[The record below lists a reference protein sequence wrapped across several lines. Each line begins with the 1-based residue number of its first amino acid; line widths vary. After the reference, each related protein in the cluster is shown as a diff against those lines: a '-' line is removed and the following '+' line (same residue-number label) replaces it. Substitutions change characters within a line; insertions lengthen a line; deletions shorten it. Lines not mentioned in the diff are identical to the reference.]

1 MSALGSR
8 IGLLGVGNM
17 GQAMARRLIG
27 AGRQVV
33 AYDVDPMARE
43 QAAALGAAL
52 ASSPAELGNR
62 CQIVLA
68 SLPYPDT
75 AIEAATGRG
84 GIIEGTAVKLYVEHS
99 TIGPS
104 AVGTITERLA
114 ACGITLLDAPV
125 TGAVVGADQG
135 ALTVL
140 AAGPVDAVETVRP
153 IVQAYV
159 KEIVTIGQ
167 RPGQAQ
173 VVKLANNLIVGAT
186 MVATTEALL
195 FAMKAGLAPQ
205 TVLQAINAGS
215 AGSFASRHLL
225 TEQVLPRRFDSGF
238 ALRLM
243 AKDLTLC
250 CTEATEAG
258 ADLALGALVTQTY
271 EAVAAETLPD
281 TDMTEVVKRL
291 ERAAKL
297 EIRAP

>member
-1 MSALGSR
+1 MSALGSS

-43 QAAALGAAL
+43 QAAALGAAI

-68 SLPYPDT
+68 SLPYPDA
-75 AIEAATGRG
+75 AIEAATGRDG
-84 GIIEGTAVKLYVEHS
+84 VIEGTAIKLYIEHS

-104 AVGTITERLA
+104 AVGMIMDRLA
-114 ACGITLLDAPV
+114 ARGIALLDAPV

-140 AAGPVDAVETVRP
+140 AAGPADAVETVRP
-153 IVQAYV
+153 IVQAYA
-159 KEIVTIGQ
+159 KEVVTIGQ

-195 FAMKAGLAPQ
+195 FAIKAGLAPQ

-215 AGSFASRHLL
+215 ASSFASRHLL

-238 ALRLM
+238 TLRLM
-243 AKDLTLC
+243 AKDIALC
-250 CTEATEAG
+250 CSEANNAG
-258 ADLALGALVTQTY
+258 AEMTLGALVNQTY
-271 EAVAAETLPD
+271 DTAVAD
-281 TDMTEVVKRL
+281 TPQDADMTEVVKRL
-291 ERAAKL
+291 ERAARL
-297 EIRAP
+297 EIAVP